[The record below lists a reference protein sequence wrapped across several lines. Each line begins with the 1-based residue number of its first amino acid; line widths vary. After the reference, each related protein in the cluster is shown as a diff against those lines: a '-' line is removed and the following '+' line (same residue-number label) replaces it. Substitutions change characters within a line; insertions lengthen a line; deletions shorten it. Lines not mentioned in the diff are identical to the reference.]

1 MNKTLTTLSLALA
14 LSASAFAD
22 DGNKQV
28 VTINGTANG
37 KTVQTITF
45 SGDNV
50 NLVYSDNST
59 ETLDMESVVITFS
72 NEATAITVSSV
83 QENGDMKNI
92 YDINGRQVQST
103 LENLPS
109 GIYIIK
115 SSTKSVKFIK
125 K

>member
-50 NLVYSDNST
+50 NLVYTDNST

-83 QENGDMKNI
+83 QENGDMKKI

>member
-50 NLVYSDNST
+50 NLVYTDSST

-72 NEATAITVSSV
+72 DEATAITVSSV
-83 QENGDMKNI
+83 QENGDMKKI

>member
-37 KTVQTITF
+37 KSVQTITF

-50 NLVYSDNST
+50 NLVYTDNST

-83 QENGDMKNI
+83 QENGDMKKI

>member
-1 MNKTLTTLSLALA
+1 MNKTLTTFSLALA

-50 NLVYSDNST
+50 NLVYTDNST

-72 NEATAITVSSV
+72 SEATAITVSSV
-83 QENGDMKNI
+83 QENGDMKKI
-92 YDINGRQVQST
+92 YDINGRQIQST

>member
-37 KTVQTITF
+37 KAVQTITF

-50 NLVYSDNST
+50 NLVYTDNST

-72 NEATAITVSSV
+72 DEATAITVSSV
-83 QENGDMKNI
+83 QENGDMKKI

>member
-50 NLVYSDNST
+50 NLVYTDNST

-72 NEATAITVSSV
+72 SEATAITVSSV
-83 QENGDMKNI
+83 QENGDMKKI

>member
-37 KTVQTITF
+37 KAVQTITF

-50 NLVYSDNST
+50 NLVYTDNST

-83 QENGDMKNI
+83 QENGDMKKI

>member
-37 KTVQTITF
+37 KSVQTITF

-50 NLVYSDNST
+50 NLVYTDNST

-72 NEATAITVSSV
+72 DEATAITVSSV
-83 QENGDMKNI
+83 QENGDMKKI